1 MRERGT
7 GEADARVDAQ
17 QALRDVEQTGEMRAA
32 AGEHATSAHRFKH
45 AALTEIVAEHLEE
58 LAGTGLE
65 DFGDEALANHARL
78 VAGEAGD
85 FDFADLIDRGHDGVA
100 VIALEPLGFRGGDVE
115 ADGEV
120 VGEVIAT
127 DGDDRGV
134 GDGAFEEDDQLG
146 SGGADVEEA
155 DAELALV
162 CTERGFRSGEGLE
175 DGLGDFEAGLVDAG
189 DDALLCAGGAGGD
202 VQIDFEA
209 IADHAH
215 GIMNAGLLVEDE
227 LLGEEVEDFAIG
239 GEGDGTGAI
248 DGGADIVFANISRRR
263 VPRLMPPRLLTPRMW
278 GPPTATTKRSMTAC
292 PEFSAMT
299 AARSMAAA
307 AGARSEMSPLRMP
320 AASQMPWP
328 R

>member
-7 GEADARVDAQ
+7 GEARRAWTRSRLSAVSSKS
-17 QALRDVEQTGEMRAA
+17 GETRSA

-45 AALTEIVAEHLEE
+45 AALAEIVAQHLEE

-155 DAELALV
+155 DAELALIGS
-162 CTERGFRSGEGLE
+162 ERGFGSGEGFE

-215 GIMNAGLLVEDE
+215 GIVNAGLLVEDE

-239 GEGDGTGAI
+239 GEGDGAGAI
-248 DGGADIVFANISRRR
+248 DGGADIVFA
-263 VPRLMPPRLLTPRMW
+263 
-278 GPPTATTKRSMTAC
+278 
-292 PEFSAMT
+292 
-299 AARSMAAA
+299 
-307 AGARSEMSPLRMP
+307 
-320 AASQMPWP
+320 
-328 R
+328 